1 MTTLTEEQQTPR
13 RIEVFRAVPLDD
25 ITIRAGGDGR
35 TVTAY
40 ASVFT
45 PYEVTD
51 QDGHYEE
58 RNNPALFNRALSH
71 GDLTRFQV
79 LFNHG
84 MTIQGT
90 PSERYA
96 MPLGVPLEIRPDS
109 RGLLTVTR
117 YSKTPLADEV
127 LQLIQEGAIRAMS
140 WSGRWLQSR
149 RAGTSPTSG
158 LPVIER
164 MEASLRE
171 YGPTPFP
178 MTMDAAI
185 TSVRSVSSL
194 LADVQ
199 ALPEQE
205 RITLLT
211 QLSATPGDPGA
222 SHVDPDP
229 AGGTD
234 TQPPPADPAP
244 LAGPSISQLANDQR
258 RRRVAGR
265 G

>member
-1 MTTLTEEQQTPR
+1 MTETLPEVSR
-13 RIEVFRAVPLDD
+13 RLEVCRTLPLED
-25 ITIRAGGDGR
+25 IAIRAGGDGR
-35 TVTAY
+35 TVVAY

-51 QDGHYEE
+51 ADGHYEE
-58 RNNPALFNRALSH
+58 RIDPGLFNRALSH
-71 GDLTRFQV
+71 GDPSRFQV

-84 MTIQGT
+84 KTIQGT

-96 MPLGVPLEIRPDS
+96 MPLGVPVEIKPDS

-127 LQLIQEGAIRAMS
+127 LQLIKDGAIRGMS
-140 WSGRWLQSR
+140 WSGAWIRSKR
-149 RAGTSPTSG
+149 GGTSRSSG
-158 LPVIER
+158 LPIIER
-164 MEASLRE
+164 MEATLTE

-178 MTMDAAI
+178 MTTDARI
-185 TSVRSVSSL
+185 VSWRSVSSL
-194 LADVQ
+194 LADVE
-199 ALPEQE
+199 ALPDEDRQA
-205 RITLLT
+205 LLT
-211 QLSATPGDPGA
+211 QLSVTPAAPGN
-222 SHVDPDP
+222 SHSDPDP
-229 AGGTD
+229 AGEPD

-244 LAGPSISQLANDQR
+244 VTGPSIEQLANDQR